1 MSKVTIRELLDT
13 LDDLHEW
20 QAQQGGYE
28 GKAWE
33 NLKLLRKRVRRHGVA
48 TSLDFMTNPHPFEG
62 GKT

>member
-1 MSKVTIRELLDT
+1 MSKVTICELLDA

-33 NLKLLRKRVRRHGVA
+33 NLKLLRKRVKRHGVA
-48 TSLDFMTNPHPFEG
+48 TTLDIMTQPHPFQG
-62 GKT
+62 GKA